1 MCHLNLCGK
10 KWGPLS
16 TFRRKRPVISQNC
29 SVFIENVSSYEGACA
44 NHAKN
49 DAQKGCA
56 VQLKGNHLKRKTNC
70 GCSLHAGTDI
80 LKVFV

>member
-56 VQLKGNHLKRKTNC
+56 VQLKGITLKGKQI
-70 GCSLHAGTDI
+70 AGAAYMRALTY
-80 LKVFV
+80 